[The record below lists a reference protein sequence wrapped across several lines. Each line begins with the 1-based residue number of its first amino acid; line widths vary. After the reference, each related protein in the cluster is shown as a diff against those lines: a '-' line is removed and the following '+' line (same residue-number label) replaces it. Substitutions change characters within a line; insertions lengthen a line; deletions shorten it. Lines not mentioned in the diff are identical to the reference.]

1 MDSISISLH
10 LVPANCF
17 VAVTGM
23 SCHIDQVLFII
34 GCSFVGVSLRIYR
47 EFVYICPNGF
57 AVRIYLVFACIYPD
71 TLGEKARSHPQG
83 SHRPVIV
90 VAKITVIACGIFS
103 LISGYLDSVDIS
115 SFITPPPCKVHTA
128 IWSVCQIVVGPF

>member
-17 VAVTGM
+17 ATVTSM

-34 GCSFVGVSLRIYR
+34 GCGFAGVAWIYR
-47 EFVYICPNGF
+47 KFAYICPNGF

-83 SHRPVIV
+83 SHRSVML
-90 VAKITVIACGIFS
+90 VAKITVIAKDSMCHLFPS
-103 LISGYLDSVDIS
+103 L
-115 SFITPPPCKVHTA
+115 H
-128 IWSVCQIVVGPF
+128 